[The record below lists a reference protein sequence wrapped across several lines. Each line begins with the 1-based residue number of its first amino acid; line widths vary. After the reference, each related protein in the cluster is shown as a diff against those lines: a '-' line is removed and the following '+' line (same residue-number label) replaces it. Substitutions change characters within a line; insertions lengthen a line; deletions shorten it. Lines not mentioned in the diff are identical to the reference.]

1 MTNREKEEILLDNEE
16 FNEYIAKAN
25 GQEQFLMQ
33 LEALRSCY
41 IPSNRIY
48 NEAHEE
54 NENLPIEK
62 VREALKD
69 KMTNARFDYLIHS
82 HRIDSIFIKK
92 VLGSV
97 YEDCSLSHTM
107 S

>member
-33 LEALRSCY
+33 LKALRSCY

-48 NEAHEE
+48 NEAHGE
-54 NENLPIEK
+54 NEKLPIEK
-62 VREALKD
+62 VCEALKD
-69 KMTNARFDYLIHS
+69 EMLKAKYDYLIHS
-82 HRIDSIFIKK
+82 QRIDSIFIKK
-92 VLGSV
+92 VLGSI
-97 YEDCSLSHTM
+97 YEDCSLS
-107 S
+107 